1 MAVAP
6 MSGRWK
12 FSFCMEVSPLLID
25 IVNPQVEAPTLSI
38 ASDDPRPTPTR
49 TRKSPEIPAP
59 IPAPPHAWYLRGRA
73 LVEYTAAVFLVVLAA
88 PVLFLAALAVRLT
101 SRGPAFYTQTRIG
114 RNGKL
119 FTIYKIRTMVHD
131 CESLTG
137 PRWAMPEDPRIT
149 RVGYFLRRTH
159 LDELP
164 QLFNVLR
171 GDMSLIGPRPE
182 RPEFVPKL
190 ERAVSHYRDR
200 LAIRPGITGLAQV
213 HLPPDTDIDSVR
225 RKLAYDL
232 YYIQNM
238 NVSLDLRILA
248 ATVFYSLGNP
258 WFLSRRLTRT
268 PFDQAEDKPI
278 SLPLPDHGL
287 GRKRICA

>member
-1 MAVAP
+1 
-6 MSGRWK
+6 
-12 FSFCMEVSPLLID
+12 L
-25 IVNPQVEAPTLSI
+25 
-38 ASDDPRPTPTR
+38 
-49 TRKSPEIPAP
+49 PAP
-59 IPAPPHAWYLRGRA
+59 IPPAPHAWYLGGRA
-73 LVEYTAAVFLVVLAA
+73 VLEWAAAAMLVILAA
-88 PVLFLAALAVRLT
+88 PVLFLAALLVKLT

-114 RNGKL
+114 RKGKL

-149 RVGYFLRRTH
+149 RVGHFLRRTH

-190 ERAVSHYRDR
+190 ERAVPRYRER

-213 HLPPDTDIDSVR
+213 HLPPDTDIESVR

-232 YYIQNM
+232 YYIH
-238 NVSLDLRILA
+238 NVSVWLDLRILV

-258 WFLSRRLTRT
+258 LLLSRRITRT
-268 PFDQAEDKPI
+268 PFDQIQEEPI
-278 SLPLPDHGL
+278 PMPVTDEAPA
-287 GRKRICA
+287 RKKMCA

>member
-1 MAVAP
+1 
-6 MSGRWK
+6 MSGRWHLL
-12 FSFCMEVSPLLID
+12 FCMEVSPLLID
-25 IVNPQVEAPTLSI
+25 FVNPQGEAPALSI
-38 ASDDPRPTPTR
+38 EPNGPRPTATR
-49 TRKSPEIPAP
+49 TRQSSELHTPAP
-59 IPAPPHAWYLRGRA
+59 SIPAPPHAWYVRSRA
-73 LVEYTAAVFLVVLAA
+73 VIEYAAAVALALLAA
-88 PVLFLAALAVRLT
+88 PMLFLAALLVRLT
-101 SRGPAFYTQTRIG
+101 SKGPAFYTQTRIG
-114 RNGKL
+114 RNGKQ

-137 PRWAMPEDPRIT
+137 PRWAMPEDPRVT
-149 RVGYFLRRTH
+149 RVGHFLRRTH

-190 ERAVSHYRDR
+190 ERAVPRYRER

-213 HLPPDTDIDSVR
+213 HLPPDTDIESVR

-238 NVSLDLRILA
+238 SVWLDLRILV

-258 WFLSRRLTRT
+258 LLLSRRISRT
-268 PFDQAEDKPI
+268 PFDQGQEEPI
-278 SLPLPDHGL
+278 SIPLPDDGTA
-287 GRKRICA
+287 RKKICA

>member
-1 MAVAP
+1 MAA
-6 MSGRWK
+6 
-12 FSFCMEVSPLLID
+12 
-25 IVNPQVEAPTLSI
+25 
-38 ASDDPRPTPTR
+38 
-49 TRKSPEIPAP
+49 
-59 IPAPPHAWYLRGRA
+59 A
-73 LVEYTAAVFLVVLAA
+73 LVLVILAA
-88 PVLFLAALAVRLT
+88 PLLLLSALLVKLT

-119 FTIYKIRTMVHD
+119 FTIYKVRTMVHD

-137 PRWAMPEDPRIT
+137 PRWAMPEDPRVT
-149 RVGYFLRRTH
+149 RVGHFLRRTH

-190 ERAVSHYRDR
+190 ERAVPRYRER

-232 YYIQNM
+232 YYIQKM
-238 NVSLDLRILA
+238 NVWLDLRILV

-258 WFLSRRLTRT
+258 WLLSRRITRT
-268 PFDQAEDKPI
+268 PFDQTQEGPMAI
-278 SLPLPDHGL
+278 PLPEEGTA
-287 GRKRICA
+287 RKKICA